1 MSRRKKEFVPTLID
15 FGTCGSTYGVLRTRQ
30 KMFGIMNGKPYAL
43 RFANIIPMDKRVRDM
58 LDAFS
63 MFDNRLKQLVKHGPF
78 PKENAIWLETYS
90 KNISPFYRELEKV
103 AEKACETMWGAASDV
118 LYSQELAWN
127 KIKIVNIGAPPDRV
141 LRALGDLSGNEFF
154 AFTKQGEYYKFA
166 LFHNAECFEPYEIIK
181 GLPIEPWYWYDLEDD
196 KEREIFGPLKRHA
209 IMKELDK
216 PLKEN
221 IAPHVID
228 SLYFRKLKDI
238 LRAADHSLLN
248 STDLEKDEVQS
259 LSMTI
264 EDFKGWCGGVMLK
277 ANAKNQIKL
286 EKKEE

>member
-1 MSRRKKEFVPTLID
+1 MSRKKKEFVPTLID
-15 FGTCGSTYGVLRTRQ
+15 FGTCGSIYGVLRTRQ
-30 KMFGIMNGKPYAL
+30 KMFGITNGEPQCL
-43 RFANIIPMDKRVRDM
+43 RFANIIPLDKRVHDV

-63 MFDNRLKQLVKHGPF
+63 VFDNRVKLLIKRGPF
-78 PKENAIWLETYS
+78 PKEADWMDTYS
-90 KNISPFYRELEKV
+90 KNMNPFVNQLEKL
-103 AEKACETMWGAASDV
+103 AEKVCTTVWGAASEV

-127 KIKIVNIGAPPDRV
+127 KIKFANIGAPPDRV

-166 LFHNAECFEPYEIIK
+166 LFHDAECFEPYEIIK
-181 GLPIEPWYWYDLEDD
+181 GLPIEPWTWYDLEDD

-209 IMKELDK
+209 IIKELDK
-216 PLKEN
+216 PLTKN

-228 SLYFRKLKDI
+228 SLYFRKLKDVI
-238 LRAADHSLLN
+238 RAANHTLMN
-248 STDLEKDEVQS
+248 STDLEKDEVLS

-264 EDFKGWCGGVMLK
+264 EDFKGWHGGVMLK
-277 ANAKNQIKL
+277 VNEKNQIKL